1 MSQTPVPAQT
11 RGTIDPRVIAEASVM
26 VALAIVLDA
35 FRLFTLP
42 QGGSI
47 TFGEMV
53 PILFVALRRGPKVG
67 IFAGM
72 IFGIVDVYFE
82 PFVYN
87 PIQFF
92 LDYPLAYGALGLAG
106 LFRGRSTLYSGLGV
120 AVGIGCRFV
129 SHFFSGIIFFAS
141 NAPAGENPALYS
153 AIYNATYLVPG
164 LLISE
169 FAILVLARAGAL
181 KFRL

>member
-1 MSQTPVPAQT
+1 MDQTPAPPRET
-11 RGTIDPRVIAEASVM
+11 FTPRVLAEASVM
-26 VALAIVLDA
+26 IALAIVLDA
-35 FRLFTLP
+35 LRLFTLP
-42 QGGSI
+42 QGGTI

-53 PILFVALRRGPKVG
+53 PILLVALRRGPKVG
-67 IFAGM
+67 VFAGA

-87 PIQFF
+87 PIQFL

-106 LFRGRSTLYSGLGV
+106 FFRGRSVLYSGVGV
-120 AVGIGCRFV
+120 AFAIGCRFV

-141 NAPAGENPALYS
+141 FAPSGENPALYS
-153 AIYNATYLVPG
+153 AIYNATYLLPG

-169 FAILVLARAGAL
+169 FVILVLARSGAL

>member
-1 MSQTPVPAQT
+1 MDPTTANP
-11 RGTIDPRVIAEASVM
+11 RGTFTPQVLAEASVM
-26 VALAIVLDA
+26 VALALVLDA
-35 FRLFTLP
+35 LRLFTLP
-42 QGGSI
+42 QGGTI

-67 IFAGM
+67 VLAGAV
-72 IFGIVDVYFE
+72 FGILDVYFE

-87 PIQFF
+87 PLQFL

-106 LFRGRSTLYSGLGV
+106 FFRGRTVFYTGLGV
-120 AVGIGCRFV
+120 AVAIGCRFV
-129 SHFFSGIIFFAS
+129 SHFLSGVIFFAS
-141 NAPAGENPALYS
+141 FAPSGENPALYS
-153 AIYNATYLVPG
+153 AVYNATYLLPG

-169 FAILVLARAGAL
+169 FVILVLARSGAL

>member
-1 MSQTPVPAQT
+1 MADAQVPVQNRAFLN
-11 RGTIDPRVIAEASVM
+11 PRVIAEASVM
-26 VALAIVLDA
+26 VALAVVLDA
-35 FRLFTLP
+35 FRVFTLP

-53 PILFVALRRGPKVG
+53 PILLIALRRGPKVG

-72 IFGIVDVYFE
+72 VFGIVDVYFE

-87 PIQFF
+87 PVQFL

-106 LFRGRSTLYSGLGV
+106 LFRGRSTLYAGLGV
-120 AVGIGCRFV
+120 AFAIGARFV
-129 SHFFSGIIFFAS
+129 SHFFSGLIFFAS
-141 NAPAGENPALYS
+141 YAPAGENPALYS
-153 AIYNATYLVPG
+153 AIYNASYLLPG

-169 FAILVLARAGAL
+169 FAILILAKGGAL

>member
-1 MSQTPVPAQT
+1 M
-11 RGTIDPRVIAEASVM
+11 
-26 VALAIVLDA
+26 ALAVVLDA

-53 PILFVALRRGPKVG
+53 PILLVALRRGPKVG
-67 IFAGM
+67 IFAGVV
-72 IFGIVDVYFE
+72 FGIIDVYFE
-82 PFVYN
+82 PFIYN
-87 PIQFF
+87 PVQFL

-106 LFRGRSTLYSGLGV
+106 IFKGRSTLYAALGV
-120 AVGIGCRFV
+120 GLGIGCRFV

-141 NAPAGENPALYS
+141 YAPAGENPALYS
-153 AIYNATYLVPG
+153 AVYNATYLLPG
-164 LLISE
+164 LIISE
-169 FAILVLARAGAL
+169 FVILILAKGGAL

>member
-1 MSQTPVPAQT
+1 MDQRAVQS
-11 RGTIDPRVIAEASVM
+11 RGTITPRVLAEASVM
-26 VALAIVLDA
+26 IALAVVLDA
-35 FRLFTLP
+35 LRLYTLP
-42 QGGSI
+42 QGGTI

-53 PILFVALRRGPKVG
+53 PILLVALRRGPRVG
-67 IFAGM
+67 IFAGA
-72 IFGIVDVYFE
+72 IFGIIDVYFE

-87 PIQFF
+87 PVQFL

-106 LFRGRSTLYSGLGV
+106 FFRGRSILYSGIGV

-129 SHFFSGIIFFAS
+129 SHFFSGLIFFAS
-141 NAPAGENPALYS
+141 FAPSGENPALYS
-153 AIYNATYLVPG
+153 AIYNASYLLPG

-169 FAILVLARAGAL
+169 FVILVLARGGAL